1 LEEYNVKLP
10 IMKKLVKDSIK
21 VYNTKKPHLSC
32 QMKTTEQM
40 HKQKSVKIQTYKK
53 SNRLKVNLQSV

>member
-1 LEEYNVKLP
+1 
-10 IMKKLVKDSIK
+10 MKKLVKDSIK